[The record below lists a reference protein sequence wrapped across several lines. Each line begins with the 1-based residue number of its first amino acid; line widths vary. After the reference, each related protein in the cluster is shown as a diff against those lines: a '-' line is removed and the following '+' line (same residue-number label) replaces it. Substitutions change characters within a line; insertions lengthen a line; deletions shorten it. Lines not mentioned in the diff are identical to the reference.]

1 MKFQTQSI
9 HGGDLKKPFNALN
22 FPIFQTS
29 TFSFENVEHA
39 EDVMDFKSSDYV
51 YTRGNNPT
59 LKLLERRLA
68 ELEGGV
74 DSVAFASGMGAIS
87 AVLMSLL
94 KSGDNIICSRTVY
107 GSTHSFIRDF
117 LSRYGISS
125 TLIDCSNL
133 SSVEQKITRDTKV
146 LYIET
151 PANPTLEILDIK
163 KLSDLA
169 HSYGVKVVCDNTFA
183 SPYFQ
188 KPLLSGADVSVHSAT
203 KYLSGHGDVV
213 AGIATSKDQ
222 DYINSLK
229 FEFMCELGQ
238 VLSPFDAW
246 LILRGIKTLAVRMR
260 EHERNALE
268 IAKFLEGHKRVKKVY
283 YPGLKNDRG
292 YELARKQM
300 SGFGGIISFEVGDLP
315 KAKEVVNKLKLFTL
329 AVSLGDCESLVEI
342 PSLLTHRSYSEE
354 ELLSIGI
361 NPALIRLSIGLED
374 SEDLISDLEQAL

>member
-125 TLIDCSNL
+125 TLIDCSDL

-246 LILRGIKTLAVRMR
+246 LILRGIKTLAVRMK

-268 IAKFLEGHKRVKKVY
+268 IAKFLEGHKQVKKVY

-292 YELARKQM
+292 YELAKKQM

>member
-125 TLIDCSNL
+125 TLIDCSDL

-213 AGIATSKDQ
+213 AGIATSKNQ

-246 LILRGIKTLAVRMR
+246 LILRGIKTLAVRMK

-292 YELARKQM
+292 YELAKKQM

>member
-125 TLIDCSNL
+125 TLIDCSDL
-133 SSVEQKITRDTKV
+133 SSVEQKITSNTKV

-169 HSYGVKVVCDNTFA
+169 HSYGVKVVCDNTFT

-246 LILRGIKTLAVRMR
+246 LILRGIKTLAVRMK

-268 IAKFLEGHKRVKKVY
+268 IAKFLEGHRQVKKVY